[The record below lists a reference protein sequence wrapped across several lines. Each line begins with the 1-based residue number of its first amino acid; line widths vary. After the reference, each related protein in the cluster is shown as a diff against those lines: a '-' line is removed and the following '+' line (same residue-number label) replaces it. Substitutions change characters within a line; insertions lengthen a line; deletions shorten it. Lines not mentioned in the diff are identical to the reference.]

1 MKTFLVRGAFAAAVA
16 VFAPAVS
23 NAQTVAAQPALAAG
37 HAMTW
42 PIPASLSLSAPQKG
56 RLVLVDAAAAR
67 LYMIDNGEVVDSM
80 RVIVGKGGATPT
92 INSTLHYA
100 TLNPY
105 WYVPPDLARKSIA
118 PNVLKQGASYL
129 AANGYEIVSAF
140 RNDAQLLSHE
150 DVNWQAVAAGQSTV
164 FVRQRP
170 GPTNSMGRMKFGF
183 GNVAGIYLHDTP
195 KKELFA
201 QDQRDLSNG
210 CVRLEDA
217 PRLARWLL
225 GRDPAIAPE
234 APEQHVALPRP
245 ASIVITYLDG
255 ATGAQMASLR

>member
-1 MKTFLVRGAFAAAVA
+1 MRGAFAAAVT

-23 NAQTVAAQPALAAG
+23 KAESPAAQHAAAG
-37 HAMTW
+37 SLAMSQ
-42 PIPASLSLSAPQKG
+42 PMLASLNATAPRTG
-56 RLVLVDAAAAR
+56 RVVFVDAASAQ
-67 LYMIDNGEVVDSM
+67 LFMIDNGQVVDSM

-92 INSTLHYA
+92 LRSTLHYA

-105 WYVPPDLARKSIA
+105 WYVPPDLARRIIA

-129 AANGYEIVSAF
+129 KANGYEVVSAF
-140 RNDAQLLSHE
+140 NKNAEVLSHD
-150 DVNWQAVAAGQSTV
+150 DVDWRAVAAGKATA

-183 GNVAGIYLHDTP
+183 GNAAGIYLHDTP

-210 CVRLEDA
+210 CIRLEDA

-225 GRDPAIAPE
+225 GRDPDTDSSVAD
-234 APEQHVALPRP
+234 QHVALPRP
-245 ASIVITYLDG
+245 ASIVISYLDRSSG
-255 ATGAQMASLR
+255 TQMASLR

>member
-1 MKTFLVRGAFAAAVA
+1 MRGAFAAAVT
-16 VFAPAVS
+16 VLAPMVS
-23 NAQTVAAQPALAAG
+23 KAQTPAPQNAVAVAYAA
-37 HAMTW
+37 
-42 PIPASLSLSAPQKG
+42 PEPVPASLSLEAPRQG
-56 RLVLVDAAAAR
+56 RVVFVDAAAAR
-67 LYMIDNGEVVDSM
+67 LYMIEDGEVIDSM

-92 INSTLHYA
+92 LKSTLHYA

-105 WYVPPDLARKSIA
+105 WYVPPDLARKIIA

-129 AANGYEIVSAF
+129 KANGYEVVSAF
-140 RNDAQLLSHE
+140 NRDAEVLSHK
-150 DVNWQAVAAGQSTV
+150 DVDWRAVAAGKATA

-183 GNVAGIYLHDTP
+183 GNAAGIYLHDTP
-195 KKELFA
+195 KKELFS

-225 GRDPAIAPE
+225 GRNPVAADNPD
-234 APEQHVALPRP
+234 QHVALPRP

-255 ATGAQMASLR
+255 SSGAQMASLR